1 MALGGG
7 NFTLQNKNLP
17 GAYINFVSSGTTGAS
32 AAQRGVATIALP
44 LDWGMDEAVVKVDLA
59 DFQKYAMQLFGYQ
72 YFSEELL
79 SLREVFQN
87 AKTVYVYRLNSG
99 TRAENAYAVAKH
111 SGVRGNDISIA
122 IQANVEDDA
131 LFDISTI
138 VDGTVYD
145 VQTVESQASL
155 VENDWVTFLG
165 DAELEL
171 TVSTPL
177 TGGTNGEVSGASHQT
192 YLEKIEKFSFNSMG
206 VMTEDTAVKGLYL
219 SFVKRMRDE
228 VGVKFQL
235 VLFDHKSDYEGAV
248 NVKNGLDLVPWVTGI
263 IAGCEINKSNTN
275 KIYDGECDVFLDY
288 TQTEL
293 ATSIASGEFVL
304 HQVGEEIRVLEDVN
318 SLVTTSDEKN
328 DLFKDNQTIRVIDQI
343 ATDLAVLFA
352 TKYLGVIQ
360 NDDSGRISL
369 WADIVKH
376 HEELERVRAIEDFDE
391 SDVVVTQ
398 GATKK
403 EVVVS
408 EAITV
413 VNAMNKLYMTV
424 TVG

>member
-7 NFTLQNKNLP
+7 NFTIQNKSLP
-17 GAYINFVSSGTTGAS
+17 GAYMNFVSVGTAS
-32 AAQRGVATIALP
+32 TSSADRGVATMPLS
-44 LDWGMDEAVVKVDLA
+44 LDWGSDDTVVQVDLA
-59 DFQKYAMQLFGYQ
+59 DFQKNTMQLFGYS
-72 YFSEELL
+72 YSSDELL
-79 SLREVFQN
+79 CLREVFQN

-99 TRAENAYAVAKH
+99 TVAENAYAVAKH
-111 SGVRGNDISIA
+111 SGVRGNDIQIA
-122 IQANVEDDA
+122 IQMNVEDDS
-131 LFDISTI
+131 LYDVSTML
-138 VDGTVYD
+138 GTTVYD
-145 VQTVESQASL
+145 IQTVETAEEL
-155 VENDWVTFLG
+155 VANDWVSFKA
-165 DAELEL
+165 DAELLL
-171 TVSTPL
+171 TVATPL
-177 TGGTNGEVSGASHQT
+177 SGGSNGEVSGASHQA
-192 YLEKIEKFSFNSMG
+192 YLQKIEKFSFNAMG
-206 VMTEDTAVKGLYL
+206 VVTDDSAIKSLYL

-235 VLFDHKSDYEGAV
+235 VLFDHKSDYEGAI
-248 NVKNGLDLVPWVTGI
+248 NVKNGLEMVPFTTGV
-263 IAGCEINKSNTN
+263 IAGCEVNQSNSN
-275 KIYDGECDVFLDY
+275 KIYNGECDVFLDY

-293 ATSIASGEFVL
+293 ATSIASGEFVF
-304 HQVGEEIRVLEDVN
+304 HQVGDDVRILEDIN
-318 SLVTTSDEKN
+318 SLVTTSDDKN

-391 SDVVVTQ
+391 NDVVVTQ
-398 GATKK
+398 GNTKK

-408 EAITV
+408 DAVTV